1 MSSLAEIKEELLVMF
16 QVLDKGHIVSP
27 EMLKDFISM
36 FEDDEKGLVEI
47 AVKELIAEGVVS
59 DKLEIL

>member
-16 QVLDKGHIVSP
+16 QVLPKGHVVSP
-27 EMLKDFISM
+27 EMMQDFTSM
-36 FEDDEKGLVEI
+36 YEDGEKGLVDT

-59 DKLEIL
+59 GEMEIL